1 MCLQQGG
8 WGYDMWRWRS
18 GERIGEVDQEV
29 YNQGS
34 SHESGSQDG
43 SHGTHGIGHARRK
56 MDCWTWILL
65 LEYCPLPV
73 WEVRSAQTEAAAYTL
88 LDVDYALLS
97 TARGRGRDVRST
109 WTEVAADGLS
119 GVDYAFLSTSPRRR
133 KESRNWTWTDT
144 ATCDWARSCAGSNGA
159 QGHPSLLLLPP
170 SPPVIPGHPLLP
182 HSTHI
187 PSPGHE
193 PVLMP
198 WRT

>member
-56 MDCWTWILL
+56 MDCWTWICL

-133 KESRNWTWTDT
+133 RKESRNWTWTDT

-159 QGHPSLLLLPP
+159 QGHPSLLLLPLP
-170 SPPVIPGHPLLP
+170 RLLSFPAILSSPTPPRLVTQQHP
-182 HSTHI
+182 THT
-187 PSPGHE
+187 H
-193 PVLMP
+193 
-198 WRT
+198 